1 VENVDVAML
10 VVTADALEGQA
21 VVDPFGAALGAIED
35 IVIDVARGT
44 ITHALVAT
52 GVDAPVKVPW
62 TALRR
67 DASRHCFVLA
77 PTTRD

>member
-1 VENVDVAML
+1 VENVDAAML
-10 VVTADALEGQA
+10 VVTADALEGEA
-21 VVDPFGAALGAIED
+21 VVDAFGAALGTIED

-52 GVDAPVKVPW
+52 GVGAPVKVPW

-67 DASRHCFVLA
+67 DASRRCFVLA
-77 PTTRD
+77 PATG